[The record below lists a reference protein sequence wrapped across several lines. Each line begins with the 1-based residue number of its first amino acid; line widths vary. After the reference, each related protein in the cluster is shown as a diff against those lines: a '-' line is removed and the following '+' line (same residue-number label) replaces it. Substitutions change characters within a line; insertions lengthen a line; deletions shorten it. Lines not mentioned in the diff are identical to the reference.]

1 MAISHL
7 RQLCLTTR
15 RTTRLVALLPPI
27 LLLAGCGDTRYF
39 APDPASDEADDI
51 FRLWQGTFVAAMVVG
66 GIVYALIIF
75 AAVRYRR
82 RSDDVPGQRDYH
94 VPIEI
99 VYTAIPIAI
108 VAVIFGFNVVTQDR
122 VTALKDPDL
131 EVDVTGFQWQWQFT
145 YVDEDVTITG
155 EANQRAELVL
165 PVDQRVRFNLH
176 SPDVIH
182 SFWVPDFFEKLDVI
196 PGVANRLELVPNVE
210 GTYTGR
216 CAEFCGLDHWRMTFT
231 LDVVSQAE
239 FDDWLAAR
247 QSGGSA

>member
-1 MAISHL
+1 
-7 RQLCLTTR
+7 
-15 RTTRLVALLPPI
+15 
-27 LLLAGCGDTRYF
+27 
-39 APDPASDEADDI
+39 
-51 FRLWQGTFVAAMVVG
+51 
-66 GIVYALIIF
+66 
-75 AAVRYRR
+75 
-82 RSDDVPGQRDYH
+82 VPGQREYH
-94 VPIEI
+94 IPIEV

-155 EANQRAELVL
+155 EANERPELVL

-196 PGVANRLELVPNVE
+196 PGVDNRLEVVPNVE

-231 LDVVSQAE
+231 LEVVSQAE
-239 FDDWLAAR
+239 FDDWLADQ